1 MNGNNRSGPMFGEG
15 SSTLM
20 LLFYLSFAIVLMVT
34 DHRTDALGRLRQL
47 AGLLLQPMYSLAAL
61 PAQLADEVSSSWHS
75 RDQLQIERDAAQR
88 ELLVARAQLD
98 RLQAVQREN
107 QHLRELLGGTRGLQM
122 GVQLANVVDV
132 DLDPFRHRILIDV
145 GEQDGVQEGLALID
159 AHGVVGQVLSVAPT
173 RSTALL
179 ISDPSHGVPVQVVRT
194 GLRLVAFGTGDTDR
208 LRLPNIPQSADIR
221 VGDALVT
228 SGLGGRFPAGLPVAT
243 VMSLRPDDT
252 RLFVIAEATP
262 SATLDRSGQLLLLWA
277 TEPTP
282 EIGPPV
288 ELGDP
293 GLMQQP
299 DPGSAADAKV
309 DGDTVRVAR

>member
-1 MNGNNRSGPMFGEG
+1 
-15 SSTLM
+15 M

-34 DHRTDALGRLRQL
+34 DHRTDALGRLRQS
-47 AGLLLQPMYSLAAL
+47 AGLLLQPMYSLASL
-61 PAQLADEVSSSWHS
+61 PASLAGEIAAGWHS

-132 DLDPFRHRILIDV
+132 DLDPFRHRIVIDV
-145 GEQDGVQEGLALID
+145 GEQDGVRDGLALID
-159 AHGVVGQVLSVAPT
+159 AHGVVGQVLSVSPT
-173 RSTALL
+173 RSTVLL

-194 GLRLVAFGTGDTDR
+194 GLRVVAFGTGETDR

-277 TEPTP
+277 TEPTL
-282 EIGPPV
+282 EMGPPI

-293 GLMQQP
+293 TLRAQP
-299 DPGSAADAKV
+299 DVDVASEDTGGDAA
-309 DGDTVRVAR
+309 AREARR

>member
-1 MNGNNRSGPMFGEG
+1 MFGEG

-34 DHRTDALGRLRQL
+34 DHRTDALGRLRQS
-47 AGLLLQPMYSLAAL
+47 AGLLLQPMYSLASL
-61 PAQLADEVSSSWHS
+61 PASLAGEIAAGWHS

-132 DLDPFRHRILIDV
+132 DLDPFRHRIVIDV
-145 GEQDGVQEGLALID
+145 GEQDGVRDGLALID
-159 AHGVVGQVLSVAPT
+159 AHGVVGQVLSVSPT
-173 RSTALL
+173 RSTVLL

-194 GLRLVAFGTGDTDR
+194 GLRVVAFGTGETDR

-277 TEPTP
+277 TEPTS
-282 EIGPPV
+282 EMGPPI

-293 GLMQQP
+293 TLRAQP
-299 DPGSAADAKV
+299 DV
-309 DGDTVRVAR
+309 DGASEDSGGDAAAREARR